1 MREAAA
7 AQELVVD
14 ASLVEELERRG
25 VHLHAGD
32 RVRLELVSSTNTAD
46 TCMDEL
52 WDAFIGSG
60 GNSGDPDL
68 SVKAKEIVRAE
79 MGA

>member
-1 MREAAA
+1 MREVAA

-32 RVRLELVSSTNTAD
+32 RVRLELVSSTDAPD
-46 TCMDEL
+46 TSRDEL

-60 GNSGDPDL
+60 GDSGDPDL